1 MRLGPSI
8 IKITMN
14 KSKLATIIFSLLG
27 VVFLVFP
34 LLIDSYSHNLQDST
48 YNSDHSRVIECRANI
63 ALKQMDT
70 KTFGNAHILERF
82 LDQSCGVLPKYND
95 FAYESENGIIGA
107 YNWFAQKIT
116 FIPL

>member
-1 MRLGPSI
+1 
-8 IKITMN
+8 MN
-14 KSKLATIIFSLLG
+14 KSRVATIIFSLLG

-34 LLIDSYSHNLQDST
+34 LLIDSYSHHLQDKT
-48 YNSDHSRVIECRANI
+48 YNLDHGRVIECRANI

-70 KTFGNAHILERF
+70 KSFTNANHLERF

-95 FAYESENGIIGA
+95 FSYESENGIIGA
-107 YNWFAQKIT
+107 YNWVAQKIT